1 MPWTP
6 TVASAV
12 EKEKARRAEIEKVF
26 VAEADPVAW
35 RDALV
40 ADRPSVTAT
49 RIIAAAESVGWTV
62 VEKYRETYAPPQW
75 VAVDGEAHVYES
87 RVMKVYSLHV
97 ESPDVAR
104 WIEKGMSLPDGEL
117 VAVEVH
123 WLDGKANPVKLGHGN
138 RGKWKQGPPAASVA
152 KLIREARR

>member
-1 MPWTP
+1 M
-6 TVASAV
+6 ASAV
-12 EKEKARRAEIEKVF
+12 EKEKVRRAEIEKAF
-26 VAEADPVAW
+26 VVEADPVAW

-62 VEKYRETYAPPQW
+62 AEKYRETYAPPQW

-87 RVMKVYSLHV
+87 RVMKVYSLQCIRPSILTLAYGDLA
-97 ESPDVAR
+97 E
-104 WIEKGMSLPDGEL
+104 IQ
-117 VAVEVH
+117 VH
-123 WLDGKANPVKLGHGN
+123 WLDAKANPVKLGYVGSPTWATE
-138 RGKWKQGPPAASVA
+138 GVSIASVA